1 MRIDSAMFKEVAFL
15 QREVSR
21 DIHLNPPVSS
31 DIIITEG
38 GKNFTTAVDR
48 AVEAR
53 MRDELRQR
61 WPQIGFLGEESDEVT
76 DGRYIWI
83 LDPTDGTSIYAQGGE
98 YYSMSL
104 ALADRETG
112 TVPFG
117 TLYQPTANRQ
127 FVRASH
133 ESPRVMVCD
142 SDHSDGE
149 IRLFDSVDRT
159 VRPSPSAC
167 PGEWLVCAFGT
178 SKHYD
183 KIPGIKEKLANV
195 FEKEKYAAFE
205 DRKWGVI
212 DARPCAGS
220 SALFMADIAD
230 GKRHAAVTFF
240 QAAWDMAVG
249 ALLARDAGCIVHC
262 GTDVNTWTGGDL
274 EAQIARCDKKTLI
287 NVSVFANKHVQEYVE
302 RKTGLRY

>member
-1 MRIDSAMFKEVAFL
+1 MQMRYTMMLQEVASL
-15 QREVSR
+15 QYEIAQE
-21 DIHLNPPVSS
+21 IHLSPPVSS
-31 DIIITEG
+31 DVIITEG
-38 GKNFTTAVDR
+38 GKSFTTAVDR
-48 AVEAR
+48 AVEER

-61 WPQIGFLGEESDEVT
+61 WPHIGFLGEESDGET
-76 DGRYIWI
+76 GGRYRWI

-112 TVPFG
+112 KVPFG
-117 TLYQPTANRQ
+117 VIYQPSMDRQ
-127 FVRASH
+127 FFRVADAVPWVS
-133 ESPRVMVCD
+133 EGISPRI
-142 SDHSDGE
+142 SDDFHSC
-149 IRLFDSVDRT
+149 
-159 VRPSPSAC
+159 VRGAQGPSKSAC
-167 PGEWLVCAFGT
+167 PGEWLACAFGP

-183 KIPGIKEKLANV
+183 KIPGIKEKLKAV

-205 DRKWGVI
+205 GREWGVI

-287 NVSVFANKHVQEYVE
+287 NVSVFANPNVQEYVE